1 MDPRTLIPRRDD
13 TAHKGDAGRV
23 FVVAGH
29 RGMVGAAALAAR
41 GALRGGA
48 GLVTVGVP
56 DGIEPIV
63 ATKLDDAMTL
73 PLGAPGATAFGREA
87 VAAAA
92 SFARGVDAVAIGPG
106 LGRAAKTREFVADV
120 IGRITC
126 PLVLDADALFDL
138 DAHPCPA
145 PRVLT
150 PHPGE
155 MARLLDR
162 SIGDVGRDR
171 RATADE
177 AAARFGAVVVLKGAR
192 TIVSDGTRAFEN
204 DTGGPALA
212 TGGTGDVLTGVIVA
226 LLGQG
231 LAPFDA
237 AVLGVHVH
245 GLAGDLAAAERG
257 VLATTA
263 SDVVDHLG
271 AAWLALE
278 ARH

>member
-1 MDPRTLIPRRDD
+1 MDPRTLIPHRSD
-13 TAHKGDAGRV
+13 TAHKGNAGRV
-23 FVVAGH
+23 FVIAGQ
-29 RGMVGAAALAAR
+29 RGMAGAAALAAR

-48 GLVTVGVP
+48 GLVTVGVA
-56 DGIEPIV
+56 DGVEPIV

-73 PLGAPGATAFGREA
+73 PLGAPGATILAPDA
-87 VAAAA
+87 LPVAAR
-92 SFARGVDAVAIGPG
+92 FCTGVDAVAIGPG
-106 LGRAAKTREFVADV
+106 LGRGPETRAFVAELIV
-120 IGRITC
+120 QIGC
-126 PLVLDADALFDL
+126 PTVLDADALVDL
-138 DAHPCPA
+138 DTDACEA
-145 PRVLT
+145 PLVLT
-150 PHPGE
+150 PHAGE

-162 SIGDVGRDR
+162 SVADVSRDR

-177 AAARFGAVVVLKGAR
+177 AARRYGAVAVFKGPR

-212 TGGTGDVLTGVIVA
+212 TGGTGDVLTGVIAA

-237 AVLGVHVH
+237 AALGVHLH
-245 GLAGDLAAAERG
+245 GLAGDLAASECG

-263 SDVVDHLG
+263 SDVVDHIG

-278 ARH
+278 HRR